1 MSGNE
6 VGRLGRCGDAMA
18 SRRSLPLQVQIAGKK
33 LEIGSALQE
42 RIAYGLEARVSKY
55 FNRTGE
61 AFVTVSK
68 PGWAFYCD
76 CSIHL
81 PSGVTLQAHGEG
93 DDGYQAFEQALDKIE
108 KRVRRYKNRL
118 RDHRSQTNGSEV
130 ASERIILAPVGN
142 DELEDNIDGELGL
155 DGNSGDA
162 PAIVAESDTHIR
174 TMTVSMAVM
183 QLDLSD
189 SPAVLFRHAAHG
201 RLNMVYRRPDGN
213 VGWVDPGK
221 DG

>member
-1 MSGNE
+1 M
-6 VGRLGRCGDAMA
+6 
-18 SRRSLPLQVQIAGKK
+18 QVQIAGKK
-33 LEIGSALQE
+33 IEVGAALQE
-42 RIAYGLEARVSKY
+42 RIAFGLENRVSKY

-93 DDGYQAFEQALDKIE
+93 DDGYQAFEMALDKIE

-118 RDHRSQTNGSEV
+118 RDHRAAPNGNGVLSEI
-130 ASERIILAPVGN
+130 AAERIILPR
-142 DELEDNIDGELGL
+142 DETNEPDEDAGAESGL
-155 DGNSGDA
+155 AGAAGDA
-162 PAIVAESDTHIR
+162 PAIVAESDTKIR

-183 QLDLSD
+183 QLELVE
-189 SPAVLFRHAAHG
+189 SPALMFRNAAHG
-201 RLNMVYRRPDGN
+201 RLNMVYRRDDGN

-221 DG
+221 DS

>member
-1 MSGNE
+1 
-6 VGRLGRCGDAMA
+6 
-18 SRRSLPLQVQIAGKK
+18 LQVQIAGKK
-33 LEIGSALQE
+33 LDVVAALQE
-42 RIAYGLEARVSKY
+42 RIAFGLESRVSKY

-118 RDHRSQTNGSEV
+118 RDHRSQTNGSEL

>member
-1 MSGNE
+1 
-6 VGRLGRCGDAMA
+6 
-18 SRRSLPLQVQIAGKK
+18 LQVQVAGKK
-33 LEIGSALQE
+33 IEVGSALQE
-42 RIAYGLEARVSKY
+42 RIAFGLESRVSKY

-68 PGWAFYCD
+68 PGWAFYVD

-118 RDHRSQTNGSEV
+118 RDHRSKDASPSEL
-130 ASERIILAPVGN
+130 ASERIILPLAVEQEG
-142 DELEDNIDGELGL
+142 DGEDSSL
-155 DGNSGDA
+155 DGSEGDA
-162 PAIVAESDTHIR
+162 PTIVAESDTRIR

-183 QLDLSD
+183 QLELAD
-189 SPAVLFRHAAHG
+189 SPALLFRNAAHG

>member
-1 MSGNE
+1 ME
-6 VGRLGRCGDAMA
+6 V
-18 SRRSLPLQVQIAGKK
+18 
-33 LEIGSALQE
+33 GSALQE
-42 RIAYGLEARVSKY
+42 RIAFGLESRVSKY
-55 FNRTGE
+55 FTRTGE

-68 PGWAFYCD
+68 PGWAFTVD

-93 DDGYQAFEQALDKIE
+93 DDAYLAFEQSLDKIE

-118 RDHRSQTNGSEV
+118 RNHRAKETDEPEI
-130 ASERIILAPVGN
+130 AAERIILAPAAS
-142 DELEDNIDGELGL
+142 DDDTEIESGL
-155 DGNSGDA
+155 DGSAGDA
-162 PAIVAESDTHIR
+162 PTIVAESDTKIQ

-183 QLDLSD
+183 QLELAD
-189 SPAVLFRHAAHG
+189 SPAVLFRNAAHG

>member
-1 MSGNE
+1 M
-6 VGRLGRCGDAMA
+6 
-18 SRRSLPLQVQIAGKK
+18 QVQVAGKK
-33 LEIGSALQE
+33 LEVGAALQD
-42 RIAYGLEARVSKY
+42 RIAFGLESRVSKY

-68 PGWAFYCD
+68 PGWAFNVD

-93 DDGYQAFEQALDKIE
+93 DDGYQAFEMALDKIE

-118 RDHRSQTNGSEV
+118 RNHRVKDG
-130 ASERIILAPVGN
+130 ASVETAFERIIVP
-142 DELEDNIDGELGL
+142 LEDTADGVDGEAV
-155 DGNSGDA
+155 DAAAGDS
-162 PAIVAESDTHIR
+162 PAIIAESDTRIQ
-174 TMTVSMAVM
+174 TMTVSMAVW
-183 QLDLSD
+183 QLELAD
-189 SPAVLFRHAAHG
+189 SPAVMFRNAAHG

-221 DG
+221 DA

>member
-1 MSGNE
+1 MLACFRNKE
-6 VGRLGRCGDAMA
+6 P
-18 SRRSLPLQVQIAGKK
+18 PLQVQIAGKK
-33 LEIGSALQE
+33 IEIGAALQE
-42 RIAYGLEARVSKY
+42 RIAFGLESRVSKY

-68 PGWAFYCD
+68 PGWAFNVD

-93 DDGYQAFEQALDKIE
+93 DDGYQAFEMALDKIE

-118 RDHRSQTNGSEV
+118 RDHRAKDGTSSEIV
-130 ASERIILAPVGN
+130 LERIILPQQESA
-142 DELEDNIDGELGL
+142 DDADGV
-155 DGNSGDA
+155 DGDSGAGDS
-162 PAIVAESDTHIR
+162 PAIVAESDTRIQ

-183 QLDLSD
+183 QLELAD
-189 SPAVLFRHAAHG
+189 SPAVLFRNAAHG
-201 RLNMVYRRPDGN
+201 RLNMVYKRPDGN

>member
-1 MSGNE
+1 
-6 VGRLGRCGDAMA
+6 
-18 SRRSLPLQVQIAGKK
+18 LQVQIAGKK
-33 LEIGSALQE
+33 IEVGSALQE
-42 RIAYGLEARVSKY
+42 RIAYGLESRVSKY

-68 PGWAFYCD
+68 PGWAFYVD

-118 RDHRSQTNGSEV
+118 RDHRSKEAGPPEL
-130 ASERIILAPVGN
+130 AMERIILPPAVEP
-142 DELEDNIDGELGL
+142 DEDVDGSDL
-155 DGNSGDA
+155 DGADGDA
-162 PAIVAESDTHIR
+162 PTIVAESDTRIP

-183 QLDLSD
+183 QLELAD
-189 SPAVLFRHAAHG
+189 SPALLFRNAAHG
-201 RLNMVYRRPDGN
+201 RLNMVYRRGDGN

>member
-1 MSGNE
+1 M
-6 VGRLGRCGDAMA
+6 
-18 SRRSLPLQVQIAGKK
+18 RSPQLQVQVAGKK
-33 LEIGSALQE
+33 LEVGAALQE
-42 RIAYGLEARVSKY
+42 RIAFGLESRVSKY

-68 PGWAFYCD
+68 PGWHFNVD

-93 DDGYQAFEQALDKIE
+93 DDGYQAFEMALDKIE

-118 RDHRSQTNGSEV
+118 RDHRGPGANGNGAV
-130 ASERIILAPVGN
+130 AEIAAERIILPRDETDAP
-142 DELEDNIDGELGL
+142 DDDGAADSAMGE
-155 DGNSGDA
+155 S
-162 PAIVAESDTHIR
+162 PAIVAESDTQIR
-174 TMTVSMAVM
+174 TLTVSMAVM
-183 QLDLSD
+183 QLELAD
-189 SPAVLFRHAAHG
+189 SPALMFRNAAHG

-213 VGWVDPGK
+213 VGWVDPGR

>member
-1 MSGNE
+1 
-6 VGRLGRCGDAMA
+6 
-18 SRRSLPLQVQIAGKK
+18 LQVQIAGKK
-33 LEIGSALQE
+33 IEVGAALQE
-42 RIAYGLEARVSKY
+42 RIAFGLENRVSKY

-93 DDGYQAFEQALDKIE
+93 DDGYQAFEMALDKIE

-118 RDHRSQTNGSEV
+118 RDHRAAPNGNGVLSEI
-130 ASERIILAPVGN
+130 AAERIILPR
-142 DELEDNIDGELGL
+142 DETNEPDEDAGAESGL
-155 DGNSGDA
+155 AGAAGDA
-162 PAIVAESDTHIR
+162 PAIVAESDTKIR

-183 QLDLSD
+183 QLELVE
-189 SPAVLFRHAAHG
+189 SPAVLFRNAAHG
-201 RLNMVYRRPDGN
+201 RLNMVYRRHDGN

>member
-1 MSGNE
+1 M
-6 VGRLGRCGDAMA
+6 
-18 SRRSLPLQVQIAGKK
+18 RSPQLQVQVAGKK
-33 LEIGSALQE
+33 IEVGAALQE
-42 RIAYGLEARVSKY
+42 RIAFGLESRVSKY

-68 PGWAFYCD
+68 PGWAFYVD

-93 DDGYQAFEQALDKIE
+93 DDGYQAFEAALEKIE

-118 RDHRSQTNGSEV
+118 RHHRVKENGSAEI
-130 ASERIILAPVGN
+130 AYERIILPTDETDAP
-142 DELEDNIDGELGL
+142 DEDADSAPAAGE
-155 DGNSGDA
+155 S
-162 PAIVAESDTHIR
+162 PAIVAESDTRIR
-174 TMTVSMAVM
+174 TLTVSMAVM
-183 QLDLSD
+183 QLELAD
-189 SPAVLFRHAAHG
+189 SPALMFRNAAHG
-201 RLNMVYRRPDGN
+201 RLNMVYRRADGN

>member
-1 MSGNE
+1 M
-6 VGRLGRCGDAMA
+6 
-18 SRRSLPLQVQIAGKK
+18 QVQIAGRK
-33 LEIGSALQE
+33 LEVGSALQE
-42 RIAYGLEARVSKY
+42 RIAFGLEDRVSKY
-55 FNRTGE
+55 FDRTGE

-68 PGWAFYCD
+68 PGWAFAVD

-93 DDGYQAFEQALDKIE
+93 QDAYLAFEQSLEKIE

-118 RDHRSQTNGSEV
+118 RNHRAKDTSAPEI
-130 ASERIILAPVGN
+130 AAERIILAPATDAADGG
-142 DELEDNIDGELGL
+142 EAEID
-155 DGNSGDA
+155 DASGDA
-162 PAIVAESDTHIR
+162 PAIVAESDTKIQ
-174 TMTVSMAVM
+174 TMTVSMAVL
-183 QLDLSD
+183 QLDLTD
-189 SPAVLFRHAAHG
+189 SPAVLFRNAAHG

>member
-1 MSGNE
+1 M
-6 VGRLGRCGDAMA
+6 
-18 SRRSLPLQVQIAGKK
+18 QVQIAGKK
-33 LEIGSALQE
+33 LDVGAALQE
-42 RIAYGLEARVSKY
+42 RIAFGLESRVSKY

-118 RDHRSQTNGSEV
+118 RDHRSSPNGTEV
-130 ASERIILAPVGN
+130 VAERIILASVESDD
-142 DELEDNIDGELGL
+142 DEIEDGAGL
-155 DGNSGDA
+155 DGNAGDS
-162 PAIVAESDTHIR
+162 PAIVAESDTQLR

-189 SPAVLFRHAAHG
+189 SPAVLFRNAAHG

>member
-1 MSGNE
+1 M
-6 VGRLGRCGDAMA
+6 
-18 SRRSLPLQVQIAGKK
+18 QVQIAGKK
-33 LEIGSALQE
+33 IEVGTALQE
-42 RIAYGLEARVSKY
+42 RISFGLESRVSKY
-55 FNRTGE
+55 FNKTGE

-68 PGWAFYCD
+68 PGWAFNVD

-93 DDGYQAFEQALDKIE
+93 DDGYQAFEMALDKIE

-118 RDHRSQTNGSEV
+118 RNHRGKESGNGSAEV
-130 ASERIILAPVGN
+130 AYAGIILPVDETDAP
-142 DELEDNIDGELGL
+142 DDDGSAASA
-155 DGNSGDA
+155 SGDS
-162 PAIVAESDTHIR
+162 PAIVAESDTAIR

-183 QLDLSD
+183 QLELGD
-189 SPAVLFRHAAHG
+189 SPALMFRNAAHG

-221 DG
+221 GS

>member
-1 MSGNE
+1 M
-6 VGRLGRCGDAMA
+6 
-18 SRRSLPLQVQIAGKK
+18 QVQIAGKK
-33 LEIGSALQE
+33 IEVGAALQE
-42 RIAYGLEARVSKY
+42 RISFGLENRVSKY

-68 PGWAFYCD
+68 PGWAFNVD

-93 DDGYQAFEQALDKIE
+93 DDGYQAFEMALDKIE

-118 RDHRSQTNGSEV
+118 RDHRTANGTGVLES
-130 ASERIILAPVGN
+130 ASERIILPR
-142 DELEDNIDGELGL
+142 DETDEPEDGTGL
-155 DGNSGDA
+155 DGASGEA
-162 PAIVAESDTHIR
+162 PAIVAESDTKIR

-183 QLDLSD
+183 QLELVE
-189 SPAVLFRHAAHG
+189 SPALMFRNAAHG
-201 RLNMVYRRPDGN
+201 RLNMVYRRDDGN

-221 DG
+221 DS

>member
-1 MSGNE
+1 
-6 VGRLGRCGDAMA
+6 
-18 SRRSLPLQVQIAGKK
+18 LQVQIAGKK

-42 RIAYGLEARVSKY
+42 RIAFGLEDRVSKY

-68 PGWAFYCD
+68 PGWAFTVD

-93 DDGYQAFEQALDKIE
+93 DDAYQAFEQSLDKIE

-118 RDHRSQTNGSEV
+118 RNHRAKETDAPEI
-130 ASERIILAPVGN
+130 AAERIILAPAAN
-142 DELEDNIDGELGL
+142 DDEEN
-155 DGNSGDA
+155 NSIVEGDAGDA
-162 PAIVAESDTHIR
+162 PAIVAESDTKIQ
-174 TMTVSMAVM
+174 TMTVSMAVL
-183 QLDLSD
+183 QLELTD
-189 SPAVLFRHAAHG
+189 SPAVLFRNAAHG